1 MYLDTINCIK
11 HAINLCVGEVVRVGG
26 SYVMGEVNCETGFGS
41 NYASNFSQEK
51 IQNSKFNT
59 GYCIM

>member
-1 MYLDTINCIK
+1 MRGRSYRVEGK
-11 HAINLCVGEVVRVGG
+11 GVGG
-26 SYVMGEVNCETGFGS
+26 SYVMGEVNYETGFGS